1 MKEEKGVDV
10 MKKIMGL
17 IGILVIATV
26 LGACSN
32 YKFKADTEYEIADF
46 TVTDHRGETVTLDSL
61 KGKPW
66 LAMFIFT
73 NCTTICQ
80 PMTYNMTVIQE
91 ELKERGVE
99 DYNIVGFSV
108 DPKTDTPEVLS
119 EYLSRYTLADESKWH
134 LVTNYDQAWIEQF
147 GLNSFKTLVKMPA
160 EGDQVLHGSTFYLV
174 DENGV
179 AVKNYTGYSESE
191 EGVPFDT
198 IAIDME
204 TLIEERLK

>member
-1 MKEEKGVDV
+1 

-17 IGILVIATV
+17 IGILVIATI

-108 DPKTDTPEVLS
+108 DPKRDTPEVLS
-119 EYLSRYTLADESKWH
+119 EYLSRYTVPDESKWH

-147 GLNSFKTLVKMPA
+147 GLNSFKTIVKMP
-160 EGDQVLHGSTFYLV
+160 ENGDQVLHASTFYLV